1 MLKTFGLVY
10 KTDFID
16 SFVFETSS
24 DSKEEVVGPFID
36 TISQFRDEIRT
47 SAQEKDIKRVFEAC
61 DKLRQETL
69 PQLGVRLED
78 RPGLPTIWKLYDKN
92 ELLKELEKDKKEK
105 EEKKQG
111 SKTNASASNQNNK
124 VIRRINQFSLSAK
137 DWYATQTDKY
147 SKFDENGLPTH
158 TEKGRELTKEELN
171 KLKKDFSKHDEK
183 YKQFLEKQEKKK

>member
-1 MLKTFGLVY
+1 MNQLFEDKKVVVHESLCSNINTTNAFNALYDLISKTYAYVDKVNRRTLKLHLIYNIGQYVATMLKTFGLVY

-124 VIRRINQFSLSAK
+124 VIRRIN
-137 DWYATQTDKY
+137 
-147 SKFDENGLPTH
+147 
-158 TEKGRELTKEELN
+158 
-171 KLKKDFSKHDEK
+171 
-183 YKQFLEKQEKKK
+183 